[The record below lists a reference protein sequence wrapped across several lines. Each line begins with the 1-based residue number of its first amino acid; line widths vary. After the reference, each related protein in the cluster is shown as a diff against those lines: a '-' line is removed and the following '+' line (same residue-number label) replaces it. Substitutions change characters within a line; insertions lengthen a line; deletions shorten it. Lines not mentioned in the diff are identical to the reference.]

1 LLPEVRRNPALL
13 NSKVPQVGE
22 KLINGSEH
30 GLDLFDM
37 FDPHLVD
44 VHELDFRLVREIF
57 EDLAEFFDAFLVND
71 HVFICFP
78 GEDDGFNIGICDNLV
93 SNVLVAEG
101 GELQVGDADL
111 YFALVGVQTTKEV
124 AAGEESVEKAEVGI
138 ENSHD
143 EANINDSIGVFAST
157 ICLSQIVELEKKLR
171 GILKDE
177 LKECHPKISFLPFKP
192 CIFKIHC
199 LQA

>member
-1 LLPEVRRNPALL
+1 M

-78 GEDDGFNIGICDNLV
+78 GEDDGFNIGICDYLV
-93 SNVLVAEG
+93 SNVLVAKG
-101 GELQVGDADL
+101 SELDVGDADL
-111 YFALVGVQTTKEV
+111 YLALVGVQTTKEV